1 MTKGTFGQNKLTHLF
16 PMPLFSNHWKHQKT
30 LRFPVFKG
38 QRKDALGTNGLRM
51 YFSWQSSMMEKN
63 SGKEFIRILPS
74 KFHIVIHVLQSM
86 YVNKINN
93 NETRKIPR
101 NVFLV
106 FFFVFFFQFCVSISQ
121 MDKLFEWGIPF
132 IKKINFPKILSF

>member
-30 LRFPVFKG
+30 LRFPVLKG
-38 QRKDALGTNGLRM
+38 QRTDALGTNGLRM
-51 YFSWQSSMMEKN
+51 YFSWQSSMMQKN

-74 KFHIVIHVLQSM
+74 KFHIVIHVLQRM

-106 FFFVFFFQFCVSISQ
+106 FFFFFFFFFFFNFVLALA
-121 MDKLFEWGIPF
+121 KW
-132 IKKINFPKILSF
+132 INFLNEVYRL

>member
-106 FFFVFFFQFCVSISQ
+106 FFLFFFQFCVSISQ